1 MIHRRDEFR
10 GAQATIDKVHQLA
23 KDGKINL
30 FTQYQMASVKGDKNL
45 ESIDIKHDNNE
56 IKNLKTDYVL
66 GFFGLIMQLGPIA
79 NWGLNIDK
87 KTIEVDTE
95 KFETNQ
101 KGIYAVGDIC
111 NYPGKLKLILS
122 GFHEGALAARAC
134 FKLARPNE
142 KYRFEFTTSS
152 KTIKER
158 LGVKKVIELYSANTP
173 NGKKISI
180 MLEEIG
186 YEYKVINIDLNK
198 GDQFKPEFKKISPFS
213 KIPVIIDQD
222 NNKNIFESG
231 AILMYLAEQSGK
243 FYDTKDRL
251 EINQWLMAQMGYVGP
266 MLGQHHQFHH
276 YNPGKSQFGE
286 ERYFKISKRIYE
298 ELDERLSKSR
308 FLAGENYTIADIG
321 TFPWIARHEWHDIGL
336 KNYKNLTRWYVE
348 ISEREA
354 VKKGFKFMNK
364 DEVPPK
370 P

>member
-1 MIHRRDEFR
+1 M
-10 GAQATIDKVHQLA
+10 
-23 KDGKINL
+23 
-30 FTQYQMASVKGDKNL
+30 
-45 ESIDIKHDNNE
+45 
-56 IKNLKTDYVL
+56 
-66 GFFGLIMQLGPIA
+66 
-79 NWGLNIDK
+79 
-87 KTIEVDTE
+87 
-95 KFETNQ
+95 
-101 KGIYAVGDIC
+101 
-111 NYPGKLKLILS
+111 
-122 GFHEGALAARAC
+122 
-134 FKLARPNE
+134 
-142 KYRFEFTTSS
+142 
-152 KTIKER
+152 
-158 LGVKKVIELYSANTP
+158 IELYSANTP

-186 YEYKVINIDLNK
+186 YEYKVVNIDLNK

-336 KNYKNLTRWYVE
+336 KNFKNLTRWYVE

>member
-1 MIHRRDEFR
+1 MID
-10 GAQATIDKVHQLA
+10 
-23 KDGKINL
+23 
-30 FTQYQMASVKGDKNL
+30 
-45 ESIDIKHDNNE
+45 
-56 IKNLKTDYVL
+56 
-66 GFFGLIMQLGPIA
+66 
-79 NWGLNIDK
+79 
-87 KTIEVDTE
+87 
-95 KFETNQ
+95 
-101 KGIYAVGDIC
+101 
-111 NYPGKLKLILS
+111 
-122 GFHEGALAARAC
+122 
-134 FKLARPNE
+134 
-142 KYRFEFTTSS
+142 
-152 KTIKER
+152 
-158 LGVKKVIELYSANTP
+158 LYSANTP

-198 GDQFKPEFKKISPFS
+198 GDQFKPEFKKISPLS

-243 FYDTKDRL
+243 FYDPKDRL

-298 ELDERLSKSR
+298 ELDERLSQSR

-348 ISEREA
+348 ISEREG
-354 VKKGFKFMNK
+354 VLNL
-364 DEVPPK
+364 
-370 P
+370 